1 MKKLFVIF
9 LLLSSVA
16 EASSLNSSLELVYV
30 YGIFITVVLLIVGI
44 DKGVKYIYQR
54 LKERSESLENS
65 LNTFDTHSIDE

>member
-54 LKERSESLENS
+54 LKERRENLENS